1 MSLPALRSM
10 TTVLLLAASACGVSL
25 PPPAIAH
32 PAVAPLRRLEQ
43 RLVDDVPPAEAL
55 VDASLAVCWALPG
68 ERRSALPRN
77 ARELAEA
84 AAFFDWENGDTLG
97 QHLFSASLWDDAIEA
112 LARAAAEVD
121 AAVAAEAA
129 AAVAATARF
138 VLLPPAERDAAL
150 DALAA
155 AVASDAFLAARR
167 AALATAKQQRREAAA
182 ASSSER
188 AAEVFA
194 AARLRRVRQDF
205 VAVAPPPADDE
216 RIVRALYAVAVRE
229 LSAGLLGPLGF
240 PTSKLGLRSLVAA
253 SRHAG
258 SQRGAAALGTVW
270 HAADEPAPLIVRA
283 GAAAAAAAPAP
294 STADGAGALS
304 SYSPI
309 SGIPTLPSSA
319 RTLVLV
325 FSSLGWHGVVRAEY
339 AATLRAVGD
348 DTLVLA
354 HCLDTAQSWYMTDP
368 YSGEYDDGRW
378 WDATLSAL
386 CAPYGRVCILGE
398 SMGATAALR
407 FSRHASANGAVVA
420 LVPQIDVR
428 DFDYSGRDDF
438 GDARKERLRADLVSA
453 CAGAE
458 ARIVLHVGQDPPDL
472 RQLDYLP
479 PRLLASER
487 VRVVR
492 HAVAGH
498 ALGAGL
504 KHRGVLRRTVLS
516 DLLGHTYR
524 LPPAGERHE
533 TCELDTKQNT

>member
-1 MSLPALRSM
+1 
-10 TTVLLLAASACGVSL
+10 
-25 PPPAIAH
+25 
-32 PAVAPLRRLEQ
+32 
-43 RLVDDVPPAEAL
+43 
-55 VDASLAVCWALPG
+55 
-68 ERRSALPRN
+68 
-77 ARELAEA
+77 
-84 AAFFDWENGDTLG
+84 
-97 QHLFSASLWDDAIEA
+97 
-112 LARAAAEVD
+112 
-121 AAVAAEAA
+121 
-129 AAVAATARF
+129 
-138 VLLPPAERDAAL
+138 
-150 DALAA
+150 
-155 AVASDAFLAARR
+155 
-167 AALATAKQQRREAAA
+167 
-182 ASSSER
+182 
-188 AAEVFA
+188 
-194 AARLRRVRQDF
+194 
-205 VAVAPPPADDE
+205 
-216 RIVRALYAVAVRE
+216 
-229 LSAGLLGPLGF
+229 
-240 PTSKLGLRSLVAA
+240 
-253 SRHAG
+253 
-258 SQRGAAALGTVW
+258 
-270 HAADEPAPLIVRA
+270 
-283 GAAAAAAAPAP
+283 
-294 STADGAGALS
+294 
-304 SYSPI
+304 
-309 SGIPTLPSSA
+309 
-319 RTLVLV
+319 
-325 FSSLGWHGVVRAEY
+325 
-339 AATLRAVGD
+339 
-348 DTLVLA
+348 
-354 HCLDTAQSWYMTDP
+354 MTDP